1 MKLLFIHDHP
11 FFIDKDIVY
20 SGGSFPHYI
29 WENYLPYFKKMEVF
43 GRKSINSNSRVVLA
57 KKESQ
62 DVKFNL
68 TQNYNSLKSL
78 MFNYFKLKSEI
89 ENAISKS
96 DIVLVRLPS
105 VLGFLAAPIVQ
116 TMGKQLIVEQVGS
129 AYEAMNTQGTLLG
142 KAAAPIFQKLNK
154 KIVKNADYVSYVTI
168 SKLQSEYPTK
178 VLKASISNVVIE
190 SIVSEKE
197 LNTCRFTDKIFKI
210 GLIGGFDARYKGQD
224 VLLKAIHILPSDI
237 KAGIELYFI
246 GKGDSSWLLNLAKTL
261 NLEDNIKFIGPKE
274 SGQEIF
280 EFLST
285 MSLYVQPSLTE
296 GMPRALLEAMSVGC
310 PILGSKVGG
319 IPDVIENEFLHNPGD
334 FKTLSNQIS
343 KLFKNRKLL
352 EREAFRSIKVVTPF
366 QKDLLNNKRKE
377 FYKVILNNLQNA

>member
-1 MKLLFIHDHP
+1 MRLLFIHDHP
-11 FFIDKDIVY
+11 FFIDEGAVY

-29 WENYLPYFKKMEVF
+29 WENYLPFFKKIEVF
-43 GRKSINSNSRVVLA
+43 GRKSINTKSRVVIA

-62 DVKFNL
+62 DVEFKL

-78 MFNYFKLKSEI
+78 LFNYFKLKSEI

-105 VLGFLAAPIVQ
+105 VLGFLAAPIAQ
-116 TMGKQLIVEQVGS
+116 KMGKQLIVEQVGS
-129 AYEAMNTQGTLLG
+129 AYEAMNTQGTFLG
-142 KAAAPIFQKLNK
+142 KAAAPFFQRINK

-168 SKLQSEYPTK
+168 SKLQKEYPTK
-178 VLKASISNVVIE
+178 VLTASISNVVIE

-197 LNTCRFTDKIFKI
+197 LNTHRFTDKIFKI

-224 VLLKAIHILPSDI
+224 ILLKAIHILPSDI
-237 KAGIELYFI
+237 KSGIELYFI

-261 NLEDNIKFIGPKE
+261 NLENNIKFIGSKE
-274 SGQEIF
+274 SGKEIF

-285 MSLYVQPSLTE
+285 LSLYVQPSLTE

-310 PILGSKVGG
+310 PVLGSKVGG

-343 KLFKNRKLL
+343 QLFKNRKLL
-352 EREAFRSIKVVTPF
+352 EREALRSIEVVTTF
-366 QKDLLNNKRKE
+366 QKGLLDQKRKE

>member
-1 MKLLFIHDHP
+1 MKILFIHDHP
-11 FFIDKDIVY
+11 FYKEDGLVY
-20 SGGSFPHYI
+20 SGGGLPARV
-29 WENYLPYFKKMEVF
+29 WLNYLVFFTTVQVF
-43 GRKSINSNSRVVLA
+43 GRKSNDLKD
-57 KKESQ
+57 KKILSSF
-62 DVKFNL
+62 DNVSFNL
-68 TQNYNSLKSL
+68 TQNYSTFKDIFLKKKIIK
-78 MFNYFKLKSEI
+78 NELK
-89 ENAISKS
+89 NAILTS
-96 DIVLVRLPS
+96 DIVIVRLPS
-105 VLGFLAAPIVQ
+105 VLGFLAAPIAQ
-116 TMGKQLIVEQVGS
+116 KMGKQLIVEQVGS
-129 AYEAMNTQGTLLG
+129 AYEAMNTQGTFLG
-142 KAAAPIFQKLNK
+142 KVAAPFFQRINK

-168 SKLQSEYPTK
+168 SKLQKEYPAT
-178 VLKASISNVVIE
+178 VLTASISDVVIE

-197 LNTCRFTDKIFKI
+197 LNTYRFTNKIFKI

-237 KAGIELYFI
+237 KSGIELYFI

-261 NLEDNIKFIGPKE
+261 NLENNIKFIGSKE
-274 SGQEIF
+274 SGKEIF

-285 MSLYVQPSLTE
+285 LSLYVQPSLTE

-310 PILGSKVGG
+310 PVLGSKVGG

-352 EREAFRSIKVVTPF
+352 EREAFRSVEVVTPF
-366 QKDLLNNKRKE
+366 QKDLLNHKRKE